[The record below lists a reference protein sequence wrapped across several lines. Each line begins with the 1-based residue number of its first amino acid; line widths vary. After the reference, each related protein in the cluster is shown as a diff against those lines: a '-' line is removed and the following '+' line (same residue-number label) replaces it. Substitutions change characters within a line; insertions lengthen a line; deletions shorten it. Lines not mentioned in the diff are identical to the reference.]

1 MAEGDDR
8 PPLATGDRLQKV
20 MARIGVG
27 SRRVCEELIA
37 DGRVTVNGGVP
48 VLGRRVD
55 PTVDRVELDGVP
67 LPVRPG
73 LVHYLVN
80 KPLGVVSTAEDTHGR
95 PTVVSLVPDDTRVYP
110 VGRLDMDSEGLVI
123 LTNDGELT
131 HRLTHPSF
139 GVPKEYLVEVEGQP
153 SPGAVRR
160 LREGVELDDGPT
172 APARVSVVAPTLLR
186 VVIHEGRNR
195 QVRRMC
201 EAVGHPVVRL
211 VRTRIGPLADPSLGP
226 GSYRPL
232 SFDEVRSLAAAAVS
246 VGPGEEPAPP
256 E

>member
-1 MAEGDDR
+1 
-8 PPLATGDRLQKV
+8 

-27 SRRVCEELIA
+27 SRRVCEDLIA
-37 DGRVTVNGGVP
+37 DGRVTVNGELP

-55 PTVDRVELDGVP
+55 PSVDRVELDGVP

-153 SPGAVRR
+153 SAGAVRR
-160 LREGVELDDGPT
+160 LREGVDLDDGMT

-186 VVIHEGRNR
+186 MVIHEGRNR

-226 GSYRPL
+226 GSFRPL
-232 SFDEVRSLAAAAVS
+232 SFDEVRSLAAAAAPVD
-246 VGPGEEPAPP
+246 PGEVTALP